1 MNNMKQPQY
10 SQEFISKAKAA
21 KDRGFNIY
29 ALIHK
34 YQKISKTAELIPE
47 PVYMAVL
54 DHYLTDGAKVRSAWP
69 YFITVLR
76 VKSEEYFSRKNEED
90 GKRLKALPANTQLI
104 REIFN
109 GK

>member
-1 MNNMKQPQY
+1 MPKPDYSPQ
-10 SQEFISKAKAA
+10 FITKAQTA
-21 KDRGFNIY
+21 KIQGFNIY

-47 PVYMAVL
+47 SVYMAVL